1 MPLLSLE
8 MICNIAQE
16 GGGVN
21 PAYPVTQKALS
32 HPVTKTAWR
41 KSEGKKNSVLLP
53 HLTTFIKC
61 LLIEI

>member
-1 MPLLSLE
+1 MPLLSPE
-8 MICNIAQE
+8 RKCNIAQA

-21 PAYPVTQKALS
+21 PAYPVTQKALN
-32 HPVTKTAWR
+32 HPVTKIACR

-53 HLTTFIKC
+53 LLATFIKC